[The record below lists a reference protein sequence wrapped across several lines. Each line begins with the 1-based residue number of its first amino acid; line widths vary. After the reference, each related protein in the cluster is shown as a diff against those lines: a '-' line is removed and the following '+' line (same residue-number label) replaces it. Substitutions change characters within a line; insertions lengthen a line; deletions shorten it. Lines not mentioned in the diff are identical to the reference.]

1 MKSQKRLNVFA
12 LLIALVTG
20 YKCYV
25 HFNFTTFSFEKPVL
39 DTLYLIAFLFAVGVL
54 LKDFFTFQ
62 KKKEN

>member
-25 HFNFTTFSFEKPVL
+25 HFNFTTFTFEKPVL
-39 DTLYLIAFLFAVGVL
+39 DTLYLIAFLFSVGVL
-54 LKDFFTFQ
+54 IHDFVSSLK
-62 KKKEN
+62 NS